1 MFPNPTNGL
10 VTFNIEMKSTAD
22 LTITIFSVTGQEMT
36 SFQNSN
42 TNQVMRRYD
51 TSLLA
56 DGVYM
61 VRFVA
66 GDDVVTKRLVVRK

>member
-1 MFPNPTNGL
+1 
-10 VTFNIEMKSTAD
+10 
-22 LTITIFSVTGQEMT
+22 MT